1 MDGNKILVLDDVS
14 VRYRKQ
20 DSRSTSD
27 IVKRILGKSPR
38 NNEFWALKNVSFSL
52 ERGDMLGVIGKNG
65 AGKSTMMKAI
75 SGTLTPA
82 SGTIEKTG
90 KICAL
95 LELGTGFDREMT
107 VKENVYLRGAFM
119 GYSKEFIDSKYDE
132 IIDFAEMREFQ
143 NSPFRTLSSGLKSRI
158 AFAIA
163 SMIEPD
169 IIILD
174 VIFAVGDGDFRK
186 KSQQKMQ
193 SISDNGD
200 TTALMVSHSL
210 QSVRAQCN
218 KVLWLD
224 KGRMV
229 MFGDPNTVCDA
240 YAEYLNTGKLPQ
252 TESLAATQEN
262 PRNRLKKNTGK
273 RLAEAAVYLML
284 LLVIIAGCFVWSQ
297 YDLLKSYVLAQSLTV
312 EQIENEAAN
321 YHRQID
327 RLLEVD
333 TTRWDTGIFKE
344 GALDIIN
351 EEATYTDVAKEVLLQ
366 AGDLSRDQYKKAL
379 AAAEIEAIKYSHM
392 ARLDALVAQMRTE
405 FEAQPEGKYHSL
417 MVYAYTNCDR
427 FYDLE
432 EDCENDMQKVIEE
445 IRTFQRKAGQS
456 EDLADRVWNAYKSE
470 KTYLL
475 SYYCVKLRKNKTCLT
490 GRRAISGLYVSF
502 MI

>member
-1 MDGNKILVLDDVS
+1 MDENIVLKLENVS

-20 DSRSTSD
+20 DSRSTAD
-27 IVKRILGKSPR
+27 IFKRILKKSPR
-38 NNEFWALKNVSFSL
+38 SNEFWALKNVSFTL
-52 ERGDMLGVIGKNG
+52 RRGDMLGVIGKNG

-82 SGTIEKTG
+82 AGTIEKKG

-132 IIDFAEMREFQ
+132 IIEFAQMREFE
-143 NSPFRTLSSGLKSRI
+143 NSPFRTLSSGMKSRI

-174 VIFAVGDGDFRK
+174 EIFAVGDGEFRS
-186 KSQQKMQ
+186 KSRKKMQ
-193 SISDNGD
+193 SIIGSGD
-200 TTALMVSHSL
+200 TTALMVSHSM
-210 QSVRAQCN
+210 QAVREQCS

-224 KGRMV
+224 RGRMV
-229 MFGDPNTVCDA
+229 MFGDPTTVCDA
-240 YAEYLNTGKLPQ
+240 YAEYLSTGKLPQ
-252 TESLAATQEN
+252 TESLE
-262 PRNRLKKNTGK
+262 RSKKLPQDVHKKGRRK
-273 RLAEAAVYLML
+273 FLAEAAVYFML
-284 LLVIIAGCFVWSQ
+284 LLAAVAGCFVWSQ

-312 EQIENEAAN
+312 EQIKNEATN

-327 RLLEVD
+327 RLLSVD
-333 TTRWDTGIFKE
+333 TTRWDPAIFKT
-344 GALDIIN
+344 GAQRIID
-351 EEATYTDVAKEVLLQ
+351 EEASYTDIAKEVLLQ
-366 AGDLSRDQYKKAL
+366 AGDLSREQYKASL
-379 AAAEIEAIKYSHM
+379 AAAEIEAIKYAHM

-405 FEAQPEGKYHSL
+405 FEAQPEGKYRSL
-417 MVYAYTNCDR
+417 MVYAYANCGR

-432 EDCENDMQKVIEE
+432 EACENDMQEVIDE
-445 IRTFQRKAGQS
+445 IRTFQRQAG
-456 EDLADRVWNAYKSE
+456 EPEELADRVWNAYKSE

-475 SYYCVKLRKNKTCLT
+475 SYYCVKLR
-490 GRRAISGLYVSF
+490 
-502 MI
+502 

>member
-1 MDGNKILVLDDVS
+1 MDENVVLKLENVS

-20 DSRSTSD
+20 DSRSTAD
-27 IVKRILGKSPR
+27 IFKRILKKSPKS
-38 NNEFWALKNVSFSL
+38 NEFWALRNVSFTL
-52 ERGDMLGVIGKNG
+52 KKGDMLGVIGKNG

-82 SGTIEKTG
+82 SGTIEKKG

-107 VKENVYLRGAFM
+107 VRENVYLRGAFM

-132 IIDFAEMREFQ
+132 IIEFAQMREFE
-143 NSPFRTLSSGLKSRI
+143 NSPFRTLSSGMKSRI

-174 VIFAVGDGDFRK
+174 EIFAVGDGEFRK
-186 KSQQKMQ
+186 KSQEKMQ
-193 SISDNGD
+193 SIINSGD
-200 TTALMVSHSL
+200 TTALMVSHSM
-210 QSVRAQCN
+210 QSVRTQCN

-229 MFGDPNTVCDA
+229 MLGEPKTVCDA
-240 YAEYLNTGKLPQ
+240 YAEYLSTGVLPK
-252 TESLAATQEN
+252 TETLAATQAS
-262 PRNRLKKNTGK
+262 PRNKHKVSRGK
-273 RLAEAAVYLML
+273 MLATAAVYLML
-284 LLVIIAGCFVWSQ
+284 VLAAVAGCFVWAQ
-297 YDLLKSYVLAQSLTV
+297 YDLLKSYVLAQNLTV
-312 EQIENEAAN
+312 AQIQNEATN

-327 RLLEVD
+327 NMLGVA
-333 TTRWDTGIFKE
+333 TTRWDEEIFKD
-344 GALDIIN
+344 GAQRIMR
-351 EEATYTDVAKEVLLQ
+351 EEASYTDIAKEVLLQ

-379 AAAEIEAIKYSHM
+379 AAAEIEAIKYVHM
-392 ARLDALVAQMRTE
+392 ARLDELVSQVRVE
-405 FEAQPEGKYHSL
+405 FEAQPEGKYRSL
-417 MVYAYTNCDR
+417 MVYAYANCGR

-432 EDCENDMQKVIEE
+432 EACEDDMQEVIEE
-445 IRTFQRKAGQS
+445 IRAFQRKAGEP

-475 SYYCVKLRKNKTCLT
+475 SYYCVKLR
-490 GRRAISGLYVSF
+490 
-502 MI
+502 

>member
-143 NSPFRTLSSGLKSRI
+143 NSPFRTLSSGMKSRI

-174 VIFAVGDGDFRK
+174 EIFAVGDGDFRK

-193 SISDNGD
+193 RIIDNGD

-240 YAEYLNTGKLPQ
+240 YAEYL
-252 TESLAATQEN
+252 
-262 PRNRLKKNTGK
+262 NTGK

-405 FEAQPEGKYHSL
+405 FEAQPEGKYRSL

-475 SYYCVKLRKNKTCLT
+475 SYYCVKLR
-490 GRRAISGLYVSF
+490 
-502 MI
+502 

>member
-143 NSPFRTLSSGLKSRI
+143 NSPFRTLSSGMKSRI

-174 VIFAVGDGDFRK
+174 EIFAVGDGDF
-186 KSQQKMQ
+186 
-193 SISDNGD
+193 
-200 TTALMVSHSL
+200 
-210 QSVRAQCN
+210 N

-327 RLLEVD
+327 RLLKVD

-405 FEAQPEGKYHSL
+405 FEAQPEGKYRSL

-445 IRTFQRKAGQS
+445 IRAFQRKAGQP

-475 SYYCVKLRKNKTCLT
+475 SYYCVKLR
-490 GRRAISGLYVSF
+490 
-502 MI
+502 

>member
-143 NSPFRTLSSGLKSRI
+143 NSPFRTLSSGMKSRI

-174 VIFAVGDGDFRK
+174 EIFAVGDGDFRK

-193 SISDNGD
+193 SIIDNGD

-327 RLLEVD
+327 RLLGVD
-333 TTRWDTGIFKE
+333 TTRWDTGIFK
-344 GALDIIN
+344 
-351 EEATYTDVAKEVLLQ
+351 
-366 AGDLSRDQYKKAL
+366 
-379 AAAEIEAIKYSHM
+379 
-392 ARLDALVAQMRTE
+392 
-405 FEAQPEGKYHSL
+405 
-417 MVYAYTNCDR
+417 
-427 FYDLE
+427 
-432 EDCENDMQKVIEE
+432 
-445 IRTFQRKAGQS
+445 
-456 EDLADRVWNAYKSE
+456 
-470 KTYLL
+470 
-475 SYYCVKLRKNKTCLT
+475 
-490 GRRAISGLYVSF
+490 
-502 MI
+502 

>member
-1 MDGNKILVLDDVS
+1 MDENVVLKLENVS

-20 DSRSTSD
+20 DSRSTAD
-27 IVKRILGKSPR
+27 IFKRILKKSPKS
-38 NNEFWALKNVSFSL
+38 NEFWALRNVSFTL
-52 ERGDMLGVIGKNG
+52 KKGDMLGVIGKNG

-82 SGTIEKTG
+82 SGTIEKKG

-107 VKENVYLRGAFM
+107 VRENVYLRGAFM

-132 IIDFAEMREFQ
+132 IIEFAQMREFE
-143 NSPFRTLSSGLKSRI
+143 NSPFRTLSSGMKSRI

-174 VIFAVGDGDFRK
+174 EIFAVGDGEFRK
-186 KSQQKMQ
+186 KSQEKMQ
-193 SISDNGD
+193 SIINSGD
-200 TTALMVSHSL
+200 TTALMVSHSM
-210 QSVRAQCN
+210 QSVRTQCN

-229 MFGDPNTVCDA
+229 MLGEPKTVCDA
-240 YAEYLNTGKLPQ
+240 YAEYLSTGVLPK
-252 TESLAATQEN
+252 TETLAATQAS
-262 PRNRLKKNTGK
+262 PRNKHKVSRGK
-273 RLAEAAVYLML
+273 MLATAAVYLML
-284 LLVIIAGCFVWSQ
+284 VLAAVAGCFVWAQ
-297 YDLLKSYVLAQSLTV
+297 YDLLKSYVLAQNLTV
-312 EQIENEAAN
+312 AQIQNEAAN

-327 RLLEVD
+327 NMLGVE
-333 TTRWDTGIFKE
+333 TTRWDEEIFKD
-344 GALDIIN
+344 GAQRIMR
-351 EEATYTDVAKEVLLQ
+351 EEASYTDIAKEVLLQ

-379 AAAEIEAIKYSHM
+379 AAAEIEAIKYVHM
-392 ARLDALVAQMRTE
+392 ARLDELVSQVRIE
-405 FEAQPEGKYHSL
+405 FEAQPEGKYRSL
-417 MVYAYTNCDR
+417 MVYAYANCGR

-432 EDCENDMQKVIEE
+432 EACEDDMQEVIEE
-445 IRTFQRKAGQS
+445 IRAFQRKAGEP

-475 SYYCVKLRKNKTCLT
+475 SYYCVKLR
-490 GRRAISGLYVSF
+490 
-502 MI
+502 

>member
-143 NSPFRTLSSGLKSRI
+143 NSPFRTLSSGMKSRI

-174 VIFAVGDGDFRK
+174 EIFAVGDGDFRK

-193 SISDNGD
+193 SIIDNGD

-273 RLAEAAVYLML
+273 HLAEAAVYLML

-327 RLLEVD
+327 RLLKVD
-333 TTRWDTGIFKE
+333 TTRWDAAIFKK
-344 GALDIIN
+344 GAQDIIN

-405 FEAQPEGKYHSL
+405 FEAQPEDKYRSL

-445 IRTFQRKAGQS
+445 IRAFQRKAGQP

-475 SYYCVKLRKNKTCLT
+475 SYYCVKLR
-490 GRRAISGLYVSF
+490 
-502 MI
+502 

>member
-1 MDGNKILVLDDVS
+1 MDGNKILVLDNVS
-14 VRYRKQ
+14 VRYRRQ

-27 IVKRILGKSPR
+27 IVKRILGKAPR
-38 NNEFWALKNVSFSL
+38 NNEFWALKNISFAL
-52 ERGDMLGVIGKNG
+52 EKGDMLGVVGKNG

-119 GYSKEFIDSKYDE
+119 GYDKEFIDSKYDE

-143 NSPFRTLSSGLKSRI
+143 NSPFRTLSSGMKSRI

-174 VIFAVGDGDFRK
+174 EIFAVGDGDFRR

-193 SISDNGD
+193 SIIDNGD

-210 QSVRAQCN
+210 QSVRSQCN

-252 TESLAATQEN
+252 TESLLKTQDN
-262 PRNRLKKNTGK
+262 PRNKLKKNTGK
-273 RLAEAAVYLML
+273 
-284 LLVIIAGCFVWSQ
+284 LV
-297 YDLLKSYVLAQSLTV
+297 
-312 EQIENEAAN
+312 
-321 YHRQID
+321 
-327 RLLEVD
+327 
-333 TTRWDTGIFKE
+333 
-344 GALDIIN
+344 
-351 EEATYTDVAKEVLLQ
+351 ATF
-366 AGDLSRDQYKKAL
+366 
-379 AAAEIEAIKYSHM
+379 AEI
-392 ARLDALVAQMRTE
+392 
-405 FEAQPEGKYHSL
+405 
-417 MVYAYTNCDR
+417 
-427 FYDLE
+427 
-432 EDCENDMQKVIEE
+432 
-445 IRTFQRKAGQS
+445 
-456 EDLADRVWNAYKSE
+456 
-470 KTYLL
+470 
-475 SYYCVKLRKNKTCLT
+475 
-490 GRRAISGLYVSF
+490 GRAHV
-502 MI
+502 

>member
-1 MDGNKILVLDDVS
+1 
-14 VRYRKQ
+14 
-20 DSRSTSD
+20 
-27 IVKRILGKSPR
+27 
-38 NNEFWALKNVSFSL
+38 
-52 ERGDMLGVIGKNG
+52 
-65 AGKSTMMKAI
+65 MMKAI

-143 NSPFRTLSSGLKSRI
+143 NSPFRTLSSGMKSRI

-174 VIFAVGDGDFRK
+174 EIFAVGDGDFRK

-193 SISDNGD
+193 SIIDNGD

-366 AGDLSRDQYKKAL
+366 AGDLSRDQYKKTL

-405 FEAQPEGKYHSL
+405 FEAQPEGKYRSL

-475 SYYCVKLRKNKTCLT
+475 SYYCVKLR
-490 GRRAISGLYVSF
+490 
-502 MI
+502 

>member
-1 MDGNKILVLDDVS
+1 MDGNKVLVLDDVS

-20 DSRSTSD
+20 DSRSTAD
-27 IVKRILGKSPR
+27 IIKRILGKSPR
-38 NNEFWALKNVSFSL
+38 NNEFWALKNISFSL
-52 ERGDMLGVIGKNG
+52 EKGDMLGVVGKNG

-107 VKENVYLRGAFM
+107 VRENVYLRGAFM
-119 GYSKEFIDSKYDE
+119 GYDKEFIDSKYDE
-132 IIDFAEMREFQ
+132 IIDFAQMREFQ
-143 NSPFRTLSSGLKSRI
+143 NSPFRTLSSGMKSRI

-163 SMIEPD
+163 SMIQPD

-174 VIFAVGDGDFRK
+174 EIFAVGDGEFRK

-193 SISDNGD
+193 SIIDDGD

-210 QSVRAQCN
+210 QAVRSQCN

-229 MFGDPNTVCDA
+229 MFGDPNTVCDE
-240 YAEYLNTGKLPQ
+240 YAKYLNTGKLPQ
-252 TESLAATQEN
+252 TESLARTQEN
-262 PRNRLKKNTGK
+262 PHNKLRKNTGK
-273 RLAEAAVYLML
+273 RIATAAVYFTLML
-284 LLVIIAGCFVWSQ
+284 AAIVGCFVWSQ
-297 YDLLKSYVLAQSLTV
+297 YDLLKSYLLAQSLTT
-312 EQIENEAAN
+312 EQITNEAAN

-327 RLLEVD
+327 RLLGVD
-333 TTRWDTGIFKE
+333 TIRWDEQIFTE
-344 GALDIIN
+344 GAQRIIN
-351 EEATYTDVAKEVLLQ
+351 DEATYTDIAKEVLLQ
-366 AGDLSRDQYKKAL
+366 AGDLSREQYKKAL

-392 ARLDALVAQMRTE
+392 ARLDILVAQMREE
-405 FEAQPEGKYHSL
+405 FEAQPEGKYRSL

-432 EDCENDMQKVIEE
+432 ESCEDDLQEVIEE
-445 IRTFQRKAGQS
+445 IRAFQRKAGES
-456 EDLADRVWNAYKSE
+456 EELADQVWNAYKSE
-470 KTYLL
+470 KSYLL
-475 SYYCVKLRKNKTCLT
+475 AYYCVKLR
-490 GRRAISGLYVSF
+490 
-502 MI
+502 

>member
-143 NSPFRTLSSGLKSRI
+143 NSPFRTLSSGMKSRI

-174 VIFAVGDGDFRK
+174 EIFAVGDGDFRK

-193 SISDNGD
+193 SIIDNGD

-240 YAEYLNTGKLPQ
+240 YAEYLNSGKLPQ

-273 RLAEAAVYLML
+273 HLAEAAVYLML

-327 RLLEVD
+327 RLLKVD
-333 TTRWDTGIFKE
+333 TTRWDTNIFKE
-344 GALDIIN
+344 GAQDIIN

-392 ARLDALVAQMRTE
+392 ARLTRSLRRCARSLRLSPRANTAALWCMPTPIATGSMTLRRT
-405 FEAQPEGKYHSL
+405 AKMTCRRSSRRSAPSSARPVSPKTLPTASGTH
-417 MVYAYTNCDR
+417 TN
-427 FYDLE
+427 
-432 EDCENDMQKVIEE
+432 
-445 IRTFQRKAGQS
+445 RKRPIFCPTTA
-456 EDLADRVWNAYKSE
+456 
-470 KTYLL
+470 
-475 SYYCVKLRKNKTCLT
+475 
-490 GRRAISGLYVSF
+490 
-502 MI
+502 

>member
-1 MDGNKILVLDDVS
+1 
-14 VRYRKQ
+14 
-20 DSRSTSD
+20 
-27 IVKRILGKSPR
+27 
-38 NNEFWALKNVSFSL
+38 
-52 ERGDMLGVIGKNG
+52 
-65 AGKSTMMKAI
+65 
-75 SGTLTPA
+75 
-82 SGTIEKTG
+82 
-90 KICAL
+90 
-95 LELGTGFDREMT
+95 MT

-143 NSPFRTLSSGLKSRI
+143 NSPFRTLSSGMKSRI

-174 VIFAVGDGDFRK
+174 EIFAVGDGDFRK

-193 SISDNGD
+193 SIIDNGD

-252 TESLAATQEN
+252 TESLAATQES

-273 RLAEAAVYLML
+273 HLAEAAVYLML

-327 RLLEVD
+327 RLLKVD
-333 TTRWDTGIFKE
+333 TTRWDTNIFKE
-344 GALDIIN
+344 GAQDIIN

-405 FEAQPEGKYHSL
+405 FEAQPEGKYRSL

-445 IRTFQRKAGQS
+445 IRAFQRKAGQP

-475 SYYCVKLRKNKTCLT
+475 SYYCVKLR
-490 GRRAISGLYVSF
+490 
-502 MI
+502 

>member
-1 MDGNKILVLDDVS
+1 MDGNKVLVLDDVS

-20 DSRSTSD
+20 DSRSTAD
-27 IVKRILGKSPR
+27 IVRRILGKSPR
-38 NNEFWALKNVSFSL
+38 SNGFWALRNVSFSL
-52 ERGDMLGVIGKNG
+52 EKGDMLGVVGKNG

-95 LELGTGFDREMT
+95 LELGTGFDRDMT

-119 GYSKEFIDSKYDE
+119 GYDREFIDSKYDE

-143 NSPFRTLSSGLKSRI
+143 NSPFRTLSSGMKSRI

-163 SMIEPD
+163 SMIQPD

-174 VIFAVGDGDFRK
+174 EIFAVGDGNFRK

-193 SISDNGD
+193 SIIDNGD

-210 QSVRAQCN
+210 QAVRAQCN

-229 MFGDPNTVCDA
+229 MFGEPDTVCDA
-240 YAEYLNTGKLPQ
+240 YAEYLNTGTLPQ
-252 TESLAATQEN
+252 TESLANTQDK
-262 PRNRLKKNTGK
+262 PRNRLKKSTGK
-273 RLAEAAVYLML
+273 IIAEAAVYFML
-284 LLVIIAGCFVWSQ
+284 LLACVAGCFVWSQ
-297 YDLLKSYVLAQSLTV
+297 YDLLKSYVLAQNLTV

-321 YHRQID
+321 YHRRID
-327 RLLEVD
+327 RMLGVD
-333 TTRWDTGIFKE
+333 TTRWDKEIFKA
-344 GALDIIN
+344 GAQLIIN
-351 EEATYTDVAKEVLLQ
+351 DEATYTDIAKEVLLA

-405 FEAQPEGKYHSL
+405 FEAQPEGKYRSL

-432 EDCENDMQKVIEE
+432 EACENDMQEVIEE
-445 IRTFQRKAGQS
+445 IRSFQRKAGES

-475 SYYCVKLRKNKTCLT
+475 SYYCVKLR
-490 GRRAISGLYVSF
+490 
-502 MI
+502 

>member
-1 MDGNKILVLDDVS
+1 MDGNKVLVLDDVS

-20 DSRSTSD
+20 DSRSTAD
-27 IVKRILGKSPR
+27 IVRRILGKSPK
-38 NNEFWALKNVSFSL
+38 NNGFWALRNVSFSL
-52 ERGDMLGVIGKNG
+52 EKGDMLGVVGKNG

-119 GYSKEFIDSKYDE
+119 GYDREFIDSKYDE

-143 NSPFRTLSSGLKSRI
+143 NSPFRTLSSGMKSRI

-163 SMIEPD
+163 SMIQPD

-174 VIFAVGDGDFRK
+174 EIFAVGDGDFRK

-193 SISDNGD
+193 SIIDNGD

-210 QSVRAQCN
+210 QSVRSQCN

-229 MFGDPNTVCDA
+229 MFGEPDTVCDA
-240 YAEYLNTGKLPQ
+240 YAEYLNTGVLPQ
-252 TESLAATQEN
+252 TESLAKTQSS
-262 PRNRLKKNTGK
+262 PRNKLKKSRGK
-273 RLAEAAVYLML
+273 IIAEAAVYFML
-284 LLVIIAGCFVWSQ
+284 LLACVAGCFVWSQ
-297 YDLLKSYVLAQSLTV
+297 YDLLKSYVLAQNLTV

-321 YHRQID
+321 YHRRID
-327 RLLEVD
+327 RMLGVD
-333 TTRWDTGIFKE
+333 TTRWDKEIFKD
-344 GALDIIN
+344 GAQLIIN
-351 EEATYTDVAKEVLLQ
+351 DEATYTDVAKDVLLA

-379 AAAEIEAIKYSHM
+379 AAAEIEAIKYTHM
-392 ARLDALVAQMRTE
+392 ALLDELVAQMRTE
-405 FEAQPEGKYHSL
+405 FEAQPEGRYRSL

-432 EDCENDMQKVIEE
+432 EACEDELQEVIEE
-445 IRTFQRKAGQS
+445 IRSFQRKAGEP

-475 SYYCVKLRKNKTCLT
+475 SYYCVKLR
-490 GRRAISGLYVSF
+490 
-502 MI
+502 

>member
-1 MDGNKILVLDDVS
+1 MDGNKVLVLDDVS

-20 DSRSTSD
+20 DSRSTAD
-27 IVKRILGKSPR
+27 IVRRILGKSPR
-38 NNEFWALKNVSFSL
+38 NNEFWALKNISFSL
-52 ERGDMLGVIGKNG
+52 EKGEMLGVVGKNG

-82 SGTIEKTG
+82 SGKIEKTG
-90 KICAL
+90 RICAL

-119 GYSKEFIDSKYDE
+119 GYDREFIDSKYDE

-143 NSPFRTLSSGLKSRI
+143 NSPFRTLSSGMKSRI

-174 VIFAVGDGDFRK
+174 EIFAVGDGDFRK

-193 SISDNGD
+193 SIIDNGD

-210 QSVRAQCN
+210 QSVRSQCS

-229 MFGDPNTVCDA
+229 MFGEPNAVCDA
-240 YAEYLNTGKLPQ
+240 YAEYLNTGVLPQ
-252 TESLAATQEN
+252 TEALANTQDK
-262 PRNRLKKNTGK
+262 PRNRLKKSTGK
-273 RLAEAAVYLML
+273 IIAEAAVYFML
-284 LLVIIAGCFVWSQ
+284 LLACVAGCFVWSQ
-297 YDLLKSYVLAQSLTV
+297 YDLLKSYTLARSLTV

-327 RLLEVD
+327 QMLGVD
-333 TTRWDTGIFKE
+333 TTRWDKDIFVE
-344 GALDIIN
+344 GAQRIIN
-351 EEATYTDVAKEVLLQ
+351 EDANYTDIAKEVLLA
-366 AGDLSRDQYKKAL
+366 AGDLSRDQYRKAL

-392 ARLDALVAQMRTE
+392 ARLDALVEQMRAE
-405 FEAQPEGKYHSL
+405 FDAQPEGRYRSL

-432 EDCENDMQKVIEE
+432 EACENDMQEVIEE
-445 IRTFQRKAGQS
+445 IRSFQRKAG
-456 EDLADRVWNAYKSE
+456 EPEGLADRVWNAYKSE
-470 KTYLL
+470 KIYLL
-475 SYYCVKLRKNKTCLT
+475 SFYCVKLR
-490 GRRAISGLYVSF
+490 
-502 MI
+502 

>member
-1 MDGNKILVLDDVS
+1 MDENVVLKLENVS

-20 DSRSTSD
+20 DSRSTAD
-27 IVKRILGKSPR
+27 IFKRILKKSPKS
-38 NNEFWALKNVSFSL
+38 NEFWALRNVSFTL
-52 ERGDMLGVIGKNG
+52 KKGDMLGVIGKNG

-82 SGTIEKTG
+82 SGTIEKKG

-107 VKENVYLRGAFM
+107 VRENVYLRGAFM

-132 IIDFAEMREFQ
+132 IIEFAQMREFE
-143 NSPFRTLSSGLKSRI
+143 NSPFRTLSSGMKSRI

-174 VIFAVGDGDFRK
+174 EIFAVGDGEFRK
-186 KSQQKMQ
+186 KSQEKMQ
-193 SISDNGD
+193 SIINSGD
-200 TTALMVSHSL
+200 TTALMVSHSM
-210 QSVRAQCN
+210 QSVRTQCN

-229 MFGDPNTVCDA
+229 MLGEPKTVCDA
-240 YAEYLNTGKLPQ
+240 YAEYLSTGVLPK
-252 TESLAATQEN
+252 TETLAATQAS
-262 PRNRLKKNTGK
+262 PRNKHKVSRGK
-273 RLAEAAVYLML
+273 MLATAAVYLML
-284 LLVIIAGCFVWSQ
+284 VLAAVAGCFVWAQ
-297 YDLLKSYVLAQSLTV
+297 YDLLKSYVLAQNLTV
-312 EQIENEAAN
+312 AQIQNEAAN

-327 RLLEVD
+327 NMLGVE
-333 TTRWDTGIFKE
+333 TTRWNEEIFKD
-344 GALDIIN
+344 GAQRIMR
-351 EEATYTDVAKEVLLQ
+351 EEAGYTDIAKEVLLQ

-379 AAAEIEAIKYSHM
+379 AAAEIEAIKYVHM
-392 ARLDALVAQMRTE
+392 ARLDELVSQVRIE
-405 FEAQPEGKYHSL
+405 FEAQPEGKYRSL
-417 MVYAYTNCDR
+417 MVYAYANCGR

-432 EDCENDMQKVIEE
+432 EACEDDMQEVIEE
-445 IRTFQRKAGQS
+445 IRAFQRKAGEP

-475 SYYCVKLRKNKTCLT
+475 SYYCVKLR
-490 GRRAISGLYVSF
+490 
-502 MI
+502 

>member
-143 NSPFRTLSSGLKSRI
+143 NSPFRTLSSGMKSRI

-174 VIFAVGDGDFRK
+174 EIFAVGDGDFRK

-193 SISDNGD
+193 SIIDNGD

-327 RLLEVD
+327 RLLKVD
-333 TTRWDTGIFKE
+333 TTRWDAAIFKK
-344 GALDIIN
+344 GAQDIIN
-351 EEATYTDVAKEVLLQ
+351 EEATYTDVAKEVLLP
-366 AGDLSRDQYKKAL
+366 GRDSA
-379 AAAEIEAIKYSHM
+379 
-392 ARLDALVAQMRTE
+392 
-405 FEAQPEGKYHSL
+405 
-417 MVYAYTNCDR
+417 
-427 FYDLE
+427 
-432 EDCENDMQKVIEE
+432 
-445 IRTFQRKAGQS
+445 
-456 EDLADRVWNAYKSE
+456 
-470 KTYLL
+470 
-475 SYYCVKLRKNKTCLT
+475 
-490 GRRAISGLYVSF
+490 AISIVRSPPPR
-502 MI
+502 